1 MNGRPDVPVS
11 DQLTDMEMLNQFKK
25 VEKLIEK
32 DKDML
37 KTLSILLILNVKL
50 KI

>member
-11 DQLTDMEMLNQFKK
+11 DQLTDMEMLIQFKK
-25 VEKLIEK
+25 VEKLNEK

-37 KTLSILLILNVKL
+37 NPLSILLFLNVKL